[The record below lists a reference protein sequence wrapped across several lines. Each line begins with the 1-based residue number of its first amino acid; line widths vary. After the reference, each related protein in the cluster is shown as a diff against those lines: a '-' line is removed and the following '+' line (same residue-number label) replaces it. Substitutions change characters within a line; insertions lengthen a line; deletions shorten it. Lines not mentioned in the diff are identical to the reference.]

1 MKNLLFLRKK
11 YALLMVLIVTTGLF
25 QSQPVLAFHD
35 FKSGI
40 QEWSSKINDATT
52 TKTAV
57 SCSVIYSSYLMDNLG
72 NTSSMAPLNTSTS
85 KYLTEITFSENIT
98 GFGYEAYTAPD
109 NNEQFKHSF
118 GITNL

>member
-1 MKNLLFLRKK
+1 
-11 YALLMVLIVTTGLF
+11 MVLIVTTGLF
-25 QSQPVLAFHD
+25 QSQPILAFHD

-57 SCSVIYSSYLMDNLG
+57 SYSVIYTSYLKENVG
-72 NTSSMAPLNTSTS
+72 ITSSMAPLNTSTT
-85 KYLTEITFSENIT
+85 KYQTEITFSENIT
-98 GFGYEAYTAPD
+98 GFGYEAYTAPY